1 MKIAVI
7 SDLHGNLKALDYF
20 INYID
25 KEKIETVLNL
35 GDILGGLN
43 PIEALRIIK
52 KDKRFINVCG
62 NHDKELE
69 FLKDDLTKDDIDFLK
84 GIPLS
89 RVFECFDKK
98 FLMVHS
104 RKNSNKDIPVL
115 YNEGNLMEF
124 LTDYEG
130 EWDYVLFGH
139 THYQC
144 YLSFYDGKIMINP
157 GSLGLSYDNKISF
170 AIITIEND
178 EFNLEFKKIKNWEY
192 N

>member
-1 MKIAVI
+1 MNIAVI

-43 PIEALRIIK
+43 PIEAIRIIK
-52 KDKRFINVCG
+52 NDKRFINVCG

-89 RVFECFDKK
+89 RVF
-98 FLMVHS
+98 MVHS

-170 AIITIEND
+170 AIITIEKD
-178 EFNLEFKKIKNWEY
+178 EFNLEFKKIKN
-192 N
+192 

>member
-84 GIPLS
+84 
-89 RVFECFDKK
+89 R
-98 FLMVHS
+98 
-104 RKNSNKDIPVL
+104 NS
-115 YNEGNLMEF
+115 
-124 LTDYEG
+124 
-130 EWDYVLFGH
+130 
-139 THYQC
+139 
-144 YLSFYDGKIMINP
+144 
-157 GSLGLSYDNKISF
+157 
-170 AIITIEND
+170 
-178 EFNLEFKKIKNWEY
+178 IK
-192 N
+192 